1 MTKTHYILSAVAG
14 LLLAGGCQREGLEC
28 VGGAETVSYTVQVPE
43 CLAVKAGEG
52 AGATGVG
59 AAGDGFTVY
68 YEVYRDGDLD
78 EAGVAP
84 VYEGQEE
91 FVDGTATLDLKF
103 AKEQDYTVLF
113 WAQKTVGVTA
123 YDIDD
128 LRDVQLNVGALK
140 TNDLNADAFAGKDH
154 VHDCAS
160 AAGGNVSLV
169 RPVAQLSV
177 AAATGAGSAQLQSSQ
192 MKVSGLYTSLNIA
205 TNAVS
210 NGAELTYAQTPL
222 PEEDADPAYTPVVM
236 NHIGFIPTDGAQLTI
251 DFTFHA
257 AGGMSKDL
265 TVSNVPVKP
274 NYKTTITLGAD
285 WDSDVNVD
293 DSDAVAAIG
302 PAKYKTLQAA
312 FDVVETSQTVT
323 LLKDITLSET
333 AVLAEGETAV
343 LDLNGFT
350 LSIADVENKYA
361 LSNLGTLTI
370 RDSKGGGQVNAKG
383 IYNGYSLIDGVT
395 DIVSSAVLTI
405 KGGTYNCMNK
415 TSGSAVYNH
424 GIVVL
429 NGGTFNSVAGYAMT
443 NQSGSSMTI
452 NDGVKV
458 NNGIDTQYA
467 TLVING
473 GEFERKSSTYLL
485 LAYKSSVT
493 INGGT
498 FIGNCYFRES
508 ELNLA
513 AGYELNGNE
522 IVKK

>member
-1 MTKTHYILSAVAG
+1 MTKTLYILSALAG

-43 CLAVKAGEG
+43 CLAVKAG
-52 AGATGVG
+52 
-59 AAGDGFTVY
+59 AGDGFTVY

-113 WAQKTVGVTA
+113 WAQKTAGVTA

-192 MKVSGLYTSLNIA
+192 MKVSGLFTSLNIA

-210 NGAELTYAQTPL
+210 NGAELTYAQAPL

-251 DFTFHA
+251 DFTFQA

-274 NYKTTITLGAD
+274 NYKTNITL
-285 WDSDVNVD
+285 
-293 DSDAVAAIG
+293 
-302 PAKYKTLQAA
+302 Q
-312 FDVVETSQTVT
+312 
-323 LLKDITLSET
+323 ET

-350 LSIADVENKYA
+350 LSNQGGSKMTINGNVKVTNGIYNTEATLIIKGGEFAATGTNKVLVAYNSTVTIDGGTFTGDF
-361 LSNLGTLTI
+361 LVSGGTLTDN
-370 RDSKGGGQVNAKG
+370 R
-383 IYNGYSLIDGVT
+383 
-395 DIVSSAVLTI
+395 
-405 KGGTYNCMNK
+405 NK
-415 TSGSAVYNH
+415 
-424 GIVVL
+424 L
-429 NGGTFNSVAGYAMT
+429 
-443 NQSGSSMTI
+443 
-452 NDGVKV
+452 
-458 NNGIDTQYA
+458 
-467 TLVING
+467 
-473 GEFERKSSTYLL
+473 
-485 LAYKSSVT
+485 
-493 INGGT
+493 
-498 FIGNCYFRES
+498 
-508 ELNLA
+508 
-513 AGYELNGNE
+513 
-522 IVKK
+522 

>member
-14 LLLAGGCQREGLEC
+14 LLLAGSCQREGLEC

-78 EAGVAP
+78 KAGVAP

-154 VHDCAS
+154 VHNCAS

-210 NGAELTYAQTPL
+210 NGAELTYAQAPL

-236 NHIGFIPTDGAQLTI
+236 NHIGFIPTVGAQLTI

-274 NYKTTITLGAD
+274 NYKTNITLGAD

-302 PAKYKTLQAA
+302 TAKYKSLQAA

-323 LLKDITLSET
+323 LLKDITLQET

-361 LSNLGTLTI
+361 LANLGTLTI
-370 RDSKGGGQVNAKG
+370 MDSKGGGQVNAKG
-383 IYNGYSLIDGVT
+383 IYNSYNPQDAST
-395 DIVSSAVLTI
+395 PYTPAVLTI
-405 KGGTYNCMNK
+405 EGGIFNFMNN
-415 TSGSAVYNH
+415 TFGSAVYNH

-429 NGGTFNSVAGYAMT
+429 NGGTFNSLGGYT
-443 NQSGSSMTI
+443 LSNQSGSKMTI
-452 NDGVKV
+452 NGNVKV
-458 NNGIDTQYA
+458 TNGIYNTGA
-467 TLVING
+467 ILTING
-473 GEFERKSSTYLL
+473 GEFSATGSNKVLVAYNST
-485 LAYKSSVT
+485 VT

-498 FIGNCYFRES
+498 FTGEFQVSGGTLTDNR
-508 ELNLA
+508 N
-513 AGYELNGNE
+513 
-522 IVKK
+522 KQ

>member
-78 EAGVAP
+78 KAGVAP

-128 LRDVQLNVGALK
+128 LRDVQLNVDALK

-192 MKVSGLYTSLNIA
+192 MKKVRGLYTSLNIA

-210 NGAELTYAQTPL
+210 NVAELTYAQAQL

-251 DFTFHA
+251 DFTFHTT
-257 AGGMSKDL
+257 GGLQKDL

-274 NYKTTITLGAD
+274 NYKTNITLGSD

-293 DSDAVAAIG
+293 DSEAVAAIG
-302 PAKYKTLQAA
+302 PAKYKSLQAA
-312 FDVVETSQTVT
+312 FDVVETSQIVT
-323 LLKDITLSET
+323 LLKSITLQET
-333 AVLAEGETAV
+333 AVLAEGKTAV

-350 LSIADVENKYA
+350 LSIEDVENKYA
-361 LSNLGTLTI
+361 LANLGTLTI
-370 RDSKGGGQVNAKG
+370 IDPKGGGQVNSKG
-383 IYNGYSLIDGVT
+383 IYNSYNPQDAST
-395 DIVSSAVLTI
+395 PYTSAVLTI
-405 KGGTYNCMNK
+405 EGGTYNCMNK

-429 NGGTFNSVAGYAMT
+429 NGGTFNSRGGYALS
-443 NQSGSSMTI
+443 NQSGSKMTI
-452 NDGVKV
+452 TIINGNVKV
-458 NNGIDTQYA
+458 TNGIYNTGA
-467 TLVING
+467 TLTING
-473 GEFERKSSTYLL
+473 GEFSATGTNKVLFAENST
-485 LAYKSSVT
+485 VT

-498 FIGNCYFRES
+498 FTGEFDVSGGTLTDNR
-508 ELNLA
+508 N
-513 AGYELNGNE
+513 
-522 IVKK
+522 KQ

>member
-1 MTKTHYILSAVAG
+1 M
-14 LLLAGGCQREGLEC
+14 LAGGCQREGLEC

-78 EAGVAP
+78 KAGVAP

-91 FVDGTATLDLKF
+91 FVGGTATLDLKF

-113 WAQKTVGVTA
+113 WAQKTAGVTA

-128 LRDVQLNVGALK
+128 LRDVQLNVDALK
-140 TNDLNADAFAGKDH
+140 TTDLNADAFAGKDR

-160 AAGGNVSLV
+160 EAGGNVSLV

-177 AAATGAGSAQLQSSQ
+177 AALTSSSSAQLQSSQ
-192 MKVSGLYTSLNIA
+192 MTVSGLYTSLNIA
-205 TNAVS
+205 TNAVA
-210 NGAELTYAQTPL
+210 NYAVLTYAQAEL
-222 PEEDADPAYTPVVM
+222 PAEDADPEYTPVVM
-236 NHIGFIPTDGAQLTI
+236 NHIGFIPTDGAHLTI
-251 DFTFHA
+251 DFTFHTT
-257 AGGMSKDL
+257 GGLQKEL

-274 NYKTTITLGAD
+274 NYKTNITLGAD

-302 PAKYKTLQAA
+302 PAKYKSLQAA

-323 LLKDITLSET
+323 LLKDITLQET

-350 LSIADVENKYA
+350 LSIEDVENKYA
-361 LSNLGTLTI
+361 LANLGTLTI
-370 RDSKGGGQVNAKG
+370 KDSKGGGKVNAKG
-383 IYNGYSLIDGVT
+383 IYNSYNPQDASTLYT
-395 DIVSSAVLTI
+395 SAVLTI
-405 KGGTYNCMNK
+405 QGGTYNCMNK
-415 TSGSAVYNH
+415 TVGSAVYNH

-429 NGGTFNSVAGYAMT
+429 NGGTFNSRGGYALS
-443 NQSGSSMTI
+443 NQEGSLMTI
-452 NDGVKV
+452 INGNVKV
-458 NNGIDTQYA
+458 TNGIYNTKA
-467 TLVING
+467 TLTIDG
-473 GEFERKSSTYLL
+473 GEFSATGTNKVLVAYNST
-485 LAYKSSVT
+485 VT

-498 FIGNCYFRES
+498 FTGEFDVSGGTLTDNR
-508 ELNLA
+508 N
-513 AGYELNGNE
+513 
-522 IVKK
+522 KQ

>member
-78 EAGVAP
+78 KAGVAP

-113 WAQKTVGVTA
+113 WAQKTEGVTA

-128 LRDVQLNVGALK
+128 LRNVQLNVDVLK
-140 TNDLNADAFAGKDH
+140 TTDLNADAFAGKDH

-160 AAGGNVSLV
+160 EAGGNVSLV

-205 TNAVS
+205 TNDVS

-222 PEEDADPAYTPVVM
+222 PQEDADPAYTPVVM

-274 NYKTTITLGAD
+274 NYKTNITLGAD

-293 DSDAVAAIG
+293 DSEAVAAIG

-323 LLKDITLSET
+323 LLKNITLQET
-333 AVLAEGETAV
+333 AILAEGETAV

-350 LSIADVENKYA
+350 LSIEDVENKYA

-370 RDSKGGGQVNAKG
+370 KDSKGSGQVNAKG
-383 IYNGYSLIDGVT
+383 IYNSYNPQDAST
-395 DIVSSAVLTI
+395 PYTPAVLTI
-405 KGGTYNCMNK
+405 EGGTYNCMNE
-415 TSGSAVYNH
+415 TFGSAVYNH
-424 GIVVL
+424 GSVEL
-429 NGGTFNSVAGYAMT
+429 KGGTFNSLGGYT
-443 NQSGSSMTI
+443 LSNQSGSKMTI
-452 NDGVKV
+452 NGNVKV
-458 NNGIDTQYA
+458 TNGIYNTGA
-467 TLVING
+467 TLIING
-473 GEFERKSSTYLL
+473 GEFTTAGFNKVLVAYNST
-485 LAYKSSVT
+485 VT

-498 FIGNCYFRES
+498 FTGEFLVSGGTLTDNR
-508 ELNLA
+508 N
-513 AGYELNGNE
+513 
-522 IVKK
+522 KQ

>member
-1 MTKTHYILSAVAG
+1 MTKTHYILSALAG

-78 EAGVAP
+78 KAGVAP

-113 WAQKTVGVTA
+113 WAQKTEGVTA

-128 LRDVQLNVGALK
+128 LRDVQLNVDALK
-140 TNDLNADAFAGKDH
+140 TTDLNADAFAGKDH

-177 AAATGAGSAQLQSSQ
+177 AALTSSSSAQLQSSQ
-192 MKVSGLYTSLNIA
+192 MTVSGLYTSLNIA

-210 NGAELTYAQTPL
+210 NVAELTYAQTPL

-236 NHIGFIPTDGAQLTI
+236 NHIGFIPTKGAQLTI
-251 DFTFHA
+251 DFTFHTT
-257 AGGMSKDL
+257 GGLQKEL

-274 NYKTTITLGAD
+274 NYKTNITLGAD

-302 PAKYKTLQAA
+302 PAKYKSLQAA
-312 FDVVETSQTVT
+312 FDVVETTQTVT
-323 LLKDITLSET
+323 LLKDTTLQET
-333 AVLAEGETAV
+333 AVLAEGETAD
-343 LDLNGFT
+343 LDLNGYT
-350 LSIADVENKYA
+350 
-361 LSNLGTLTI
+361 LSNL
-370 RDSKGGGQVNAKG
+370 
-383 IYNGYSLIDGVT
+383 
-395 DIVSSAVLTI
+395 
-405 KGGTYNCMNK
+405 
-415 TSGSAVYNH
+415 
-424 GIVVL
+424 
-429 NGGTFNSVAGYAMT
+429 
-443 NQSGSSMTI
+443 SGSSMTI

-458 NNGIDTQYA
+458 NNGIDT
-467 TLVING
+467 
-473 GEFERKSSTYLL
+473 
-485 LAYKSSVT
+485 
-493 INGGT
+493 
-498 FIGNCYFRES
+498 
-508 ELNLA
+508 
-513 AGYELNGNE
+513 
-522 IVKK
+522 

>member
-78 EAGVAP
+78 KAGVAP

-91 FVDGTATLDLKF
+91 FVGGTATLDLKF

-128 LRDVQLNVGALK
+128 LRNVQLNVGALK

-160 AAGGNVSLV
+160 KAGGNVSLV

-177 AAATGAGSAQLQSSQ
+177 AALTSSSSAQLQSSQ
-192 MKVSGLYTSLNIA
+192 MTVSGLFTSLNIA
-205 TNAVS
+205 TNAVA
-210 NGAELTYAQTPL
+210 NDAVLTYAQAEL
-222 PEEDADPAYTPVVM
+222 PAEDADPEYTPVVM

-251 DFTFHA
+251 DFTFQA

-274 NYKTTITLGAD
+274 NYKTNITLGAD

-302 PAKYKTLQAA
+302 SEKYKTLQAA

-323 LLKDITLSET
+323 LLKNIILQET

-350 LSIADVENKYA
+350 LSIEDVENKYA
-361 LSNLGTLTI
+361 LANLGTLTI
-370 RDSKGGGQVNAKG
+370 LDSKGDGAVNAKG
-383 IYNGYSLIDGVT
+383 IYNSYNPQDAST
-395 DIVSSAVLTI
+395 PYTPAVLTI
-405 KGGTYNCMNK
+405 KGGTFNCMNN
-415 TSGSAVYNH
+415 NH

-458 NNGIDTQYA
+458 NNGINTQYA

-473 GEFERKSSTYLL
+473 GEFERISSTYLL
-485 LAYKSSVT
+485 LAYQSTVT

-498 FIGNCYFRES
+498 FIGKCYFS
-508 ELNLA
+508 DSDLNLA
-513 AGYELNGNE
+513 AGYELNGNNE

>member
-78 EAGVAP
+78 KAGVVP

-128 LRDVQLNVGALK
+128 LRDVQLNVDALK

-160 AAGGNVSLV
+160 EAGGNVSLV
-169 RPVAQLSV
+169 RPVAQFSV

-192 MKVSGLYTSLNIA
+192 MKVSGLFTSLNIA
-205 TNAVS
+205 TNAVR
-210 NGAELTYAQTPL
+210 NGAELTYAQAPL
-222 PEEDADPAYTPVVM
+222 PQEDADPAYTPVVM

-251 DFTFHA
+251 DFTFYA
-257 AGGMSKDL
+257 AAGMSKDL

-274 NYKTTITLGAD
+274 NYKTNITLGAD

-323 LLKDITLSET
+323 LLKNITLQET

-350 LSIADVENKYA
+350 LSIEDVENKYA
-361 LSNLGTLTI
+361 LSNLGNLTI
-370 RDSKGGGQVNAKG
+370 KDSKGGGAVNAKG
-383 IYNGYSLIDGVT
+383 IYNGYSSIDGVT
-395 DIVSSAVLTI
+395 THVSSAVLTI
-405 KGGTYNCMNK
+405 EGGTYNCMNN
-415 TSGSAVYNH
+415 NH
-424 GIVVL
+424 GVVVL

-443 NQSGSSMTI
+443 NQPGSSMTV

-458 NNGIDTQYA
+458 NNGIDTQFA

-485 LAYKSSVT
+485 QAYKSSVT

-498 FIGNCYFRES
+498 FIGQCYFLES
-508 ELNLA
+508 DLNLA

>member
-59 AAGDGFTVY
+59 AAGVGFTVY

-78 EAGVAP
+78 KPGVAP

-91 FVDGTATLDLKF
+91 FVGGTATLDLKF

-113 WAQKTVGVTA
+113 WAQKTAGVTA
-123 YDIDD
+123 YYIDD
-128 LRDVQLNVGALK
+128 LRDVQLNVAALK

-192 MKVSGLYTSLNIA
+192 MKVRGLYTSLNIA
-205 TNAVS
+205 TNDVGNDAV
-210 NGAELTYAQTPL
+210 LTYAQAEL
-222 PEEDADPAYTPVVM
+222 PAEDADPEYTPLVM

-274 NYKTTITLGAD
+274 NYKTNITLGAD

-293 DSDAVAAIG
+293 DSEAVAAIG

-312 FDVVETSQTVT
+312 FDVVETLQTVT
-323 LLKDITLSET
+323 LLKDITLQET
-333 AVLAEGETAV
+333 AILAEGKTAV

-361 LSNLGTLTI
+361 LANLGTLTI
-370 RDSKGGGQVNAKG
+370 MDSKGGGQVNSKG
-383 IYNGYSLIDGVT
+383 IYNSYNPQDAST
-395 DIVSSAVLTI
+395 PNTSAVLTI
-405 KGGTYNCMNK
+405 KGGTYNCMNN
-415 TSGSAVYNH
+415 NH

-458 NNGIDTQYA
+458 NNGINTQYA

-473 GEFERKSSTYLL
+473 GEFELISSTYLL

-498 FIGNCYFRES
+498 FTGNCYFPES

-513 AGYELNGNE
+513 AGYELNGNNE